1 MESKPLKKMNIA
13 FSGPPPAHGPPAAPA
28 AAGEGVPA
36 APFSPS
42 GRRLRRRPACF
53 ALTPVRSVVSCA
65 FVRTA

>member
-1 MESKPLKKMNIA
+1 MAPKTLKNMNIT
-13 FSGPPPAHGPPAAPA
+13 FYGPPPAHGPPAAAA
-28 AAGEGVPA
+28 AAGAGVPA

-42 GRRLRRRPACF
+42 GRRLRRRSACF